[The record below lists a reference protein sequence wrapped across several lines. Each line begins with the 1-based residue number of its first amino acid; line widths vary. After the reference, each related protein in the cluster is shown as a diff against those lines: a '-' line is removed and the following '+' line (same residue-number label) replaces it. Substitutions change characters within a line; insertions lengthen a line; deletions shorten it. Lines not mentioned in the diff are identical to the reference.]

1 MGKIKVVYITGFWY
15 SGATILGR
23 SLKSSEDI
31 IYVGE
36 IRDYW
41 SKGLK
46 KNGQCSCGKR
56 FANCDFWTKV
66 TEEYI
71 KSFPSDDME
80 KISKDLSEFE
90 KTKNY
95 FKVRRSIKNNDDNYF
110 GQLLATYLKHTEKL
124 YECITKV
131 SGKNIIVDSSR
142 LPSRLLAL
150 SLSTNFEIF
159 PIYII
164 RDPRGVINSLIKK
177 DFRYYDEIRT
187 STLKHVLTWNAKNLL
202 SLDSVNK
209 LNSEN
214 TLYLEYKNFTRN
226 PAKVL
231 EKIKKN
237 LNCTFNYEEDNG
249 KVSLYL
255 EPGHVFTG
263 NRSRHD
269 TGKIT
274 IAEDTKWK
282 KELNLP
288 KKVLVSVTS
297 LPLLKFIINKYKLK

>member
-1 MGKIKVVYITGFWY
+1 MGKIKIVYLTGFWF

-23 SLKSSEDI
+23 SLKSSEDV

-46 KNGQCSCGKR
+46 KNEQCSCGKR

-80 KISKDLSEFE
+80 KISKTLSELE

-95 FKVRRSIKNNDDNYF
+95 FKVRKSIKNHNDNYF
-110 GQLLATYLKHTEKL
+110 GQLLDTYLKHTEKL
-124 YECITKV
+124 YECISKV

-142 LPSRLLAL
+142 LPGRLLAL
-150 SLSTNFEIF
+150 SLSTKIEIF

-177 DFRYYDEIRT
+177 DFRNYGEIKT
-187 STLKHVLTWNAKNLL
+187 STFKHILTWNIKNLL

-209 LNSEN
+209 LNSN
-214 TLYLEYKNFTRN
+214 DTLYLWYENFTRN

-231 EKIKKN
+231 EKIKKS
-237 LNCTFNYEEDNG
+237 LNCTLNYEQENG
-249 KVSLYL
+249 KVSLVL

-274 IAEDTKWK
+274 IAEDTKWER
-282 KELNLP
+282 ELGWS
-288 KKVLVSVTS
+288 KKVLISITS

>member
-1 MGKIKVVYITGFWY
+1 MGKIKIVYLTGFWF

-23 SLKSSEDI
+23 SLKSSEDV

-46 KNGQCSCGKR
+46 KNEQCSCGKR

-80 KISKDLSEFE
+80 KISKTLSELE

-95 FKVRRSIKNNDDNYF
+95 FKVRKSIKNHNDNYF
-110 GQLLATYLKHTEKL
+110 GQLLDTYLKHTEKL
-124 YECITKV
+124 YECISKV

-142 LPSRLLAL
+142 LPGRLLIL
-150 SLSTNFEIF
+150 SLSTKIEIF

-177 DFRYYDEIRT
+177 DFRNYGEIKT
-187 STLKHVLTWNAKNLL
+187 STFKHILTWNIKNLL

-209 LNSEN
+209 LNSN
-214 TLYLEYKNFTRN
+214 DTLYLWYENFTRN

-231 EKIKKN
+231 EKIKKS
-237 LNCTFNYEEDNG
+237 LNCTLNYEQENG
-249 KVSLYL
+249 KVSLVL

-274 IAEDTKWK
+274 IAEDTKWER
-282 KELNLP
+282 ELGWS
-288 KKVLVSVTS
+288 KKVLISITS